1 MFKLIMPS
9 ELRSEGILGMN
20 ERNIAY
26 INRYNERKFYPVVDN
41 KLKTK
46 IAAQNARIAVPELLK
61 TVDQQGQ
68 IPGLLEHLSTLDK
81 FVIKPARGSGGK
93 GILVITG
100 MQDGVHHR
108 PNKTPVSLDEIRSHL
123 TNILAGL
130 YSLGGAA
137 DVAMVESLVDFDPVF
152 EPYSFEGV
160 PDVRVIIF
168 RGFPV
173 MAMLRCSTA
182 ESDGKANLHQGAV
195 GVGIDLKTGAPI
207 RAVQHNVPVER
218 HPDTGHQFDKLVVP
232 HWERCIELATRC
244 YEMTQLG
251 YLGCDIVL
259 DKQLGPLILEVNAR
273 PGLAIQIASDAGL
286 RPRLKKIEELY
297 AEDQQIHYFSIE
309 ERIELAKSLF

>member
-1 MFKLIMPS
+1 MLNLIMPK

-46 IAAQNARIAVPELLK
+46 IAAQNAKIDVPKLLK

-68 IPGLLEHLSTLDK
+68 IPDLLEYLATLEK

-100 MQDGVHHR
+100 MSDGVHHR
-108 PNKTPVSLDEIRSHL
+108 PNKTPVTMNEIRSHV

-137 DVAMVESLVDFDPVF
+137 DVAMIEGLVDFDPVF

-195 GVGIDLKTGAPI
+195 GVGIHLKTGTPI

-259 DKQLGPLILEVNAR
+259 DKNLGPLILEVNAR

-286 RPRLKKIEELY
+286 RPRLQKIESLY
-297 AEDQQIHYFSIE
+297 AEDQQIHYFSVE
-309 ERIELAKSLF
+309 ERIELAKELF